1 MKQIVVLSGKG
12 GTGKTSIVAGLASIM
27 PSLVLADCDVD
38 AADLHL
44 VTQPKIITRHAFISG
59 ELARIDEDKCSGCL
73 LCEQKCRFGAISPE
87 PRVLP
92 EHCEGCGLCAYV
104 CPNEAIVME
113 PRHCGWWYESHT
125 RFGILV
131 HASLTPGAENSGRLV
146 TTVRRMAVDL
156 AEEQGCEYVLVD
168 GSPGIG
174 CPVIA
179 SLTGADLALLVAEP
193 TVSALHDLKRVHELA
208 RHFHVPCLVLVN
220 KADLSQERTR
230 EILDFCAR
238 SGVPVAGEI
247 PHDPIFTQA
256 QLAGKSV
263 VEYAHDTEGPRFG
276 RIWESM
282 RAALGR
288 SLVRL

>member
-12 GTGKTSIVAGLASIM
+12 GTGKTSVVAGLASIM
-27 PSLVLADCDVD
+27 PGLVLADCDVD

-44 VTQPKIITRHAFISG
+44 VTRPKVVSSHDFISG
-59 ELARIDEDKCSGCL
+59 ELARINAHDCADCL
-73 LCEQKCRFGAISPE
+73 LCVQKCRFGAVTEE

-92 EHCEGCGLCAYV
+92 EHCEGCGLCAFV
-104 CPNEAIVME
+104 CPAQAIVME

-125 RFGILV
+125 RFGLMV
-131 HASLTPGAENSGRLV
+131 HAALKPGAENSGRLV
-146 TTVRRMAVDL
+146 TTVRRRAGEL
-156 AEEQGCEYVLVD
+156 AREHGCRYVLVD

-193 TVSALHDLKRVHELA
+193 TASAQHDLRRVHELA
-208 RHFHVPCLVLVN
+208 RHFHVPCLAVVN
-220 KADLSQERTR
+220 KSDLSRKRTR

-247 PHDPIFTQA
+247 HYDPAFTQA
-256 QLAGKSV
+256 QLAGQSI
-263 VEYAHDTEGPRFG
+263 VEFAPDTEGPRFG
-276 RIWESM
+276 RIWEAM
-282 RAALGR
+282 RSALER
-288 SLVRL
+288 SPVRL